1 MTPNLKKK
9 ASISKRRYMTKRL
22 FNLFLVAT
30 YLFATGAAALHT
42 HDHGHSQH
50 DEYTSTSEAYSHA
63 GCTHHHPQQSGDPQN
78 EPHEHAPDECVFCS
92 FAGLQ
97 IDVATAP
104 LVQSAGAT
112 IEGIVWSP
120 PINPTPAAF
129 DAWRQ
134 RGPPTV

>member
-1 MTPNLKKK
+1 
-9 ASISKRRYMTKRL
+9 MTKRL

-30 YLFATGAAALHT
+30 YLFATGTAALHT

-50 DEYTSTSEAYSHA
+50 DEHASASEAQSHSHA
-63 GCTHHHPQQSGDPQN
+63 GCTHHHWQQSDNSQN
-78 EPHEHAPDECVFCS
+78 EPHEHAPAYEHECVFCS

-97 IDVATAP
+97 NDVTTAP

-120 PINPTPAAF
+120 PTNPTPAAF